1 MQKIPITPTGFK
13 KMKDELENLIKVE
26 RPAITQDIKVAR
38 AHGDLKE
45 NAEYH
50 AAKEK
55 QGFIE
60 GRIMDLQGKI
70 VLANVIDPSRI
81 KSDKVAFGAIVKLE
95 DTDTGDEKEYCL
107 VGSDEMDVKAGRI
120 SINSPVAKSLIGKE
134 VGDIAIVRT
143 PAKTIEYEVI
153 EIRFE

>member
-1 MQKIPITPTGFK
+1 MQKIPITPQGHK
-13 KMKDELENLIKVE
+13 KLKEELEKLIKEE
-26 RPAITQDIKVAR
+26 RPAITQAIKVAR

-70 VLANVIDPSRI
+70 AHANVIDPSKI
-81 KSDKVAFGAIVKLE
+81 SHDKVAFGATVKLS
-95 DTDTGDEKEYCL
+95 DTETGNERIFCL
-107 VGSDEMDVKAGRI
+107 VGSDEIDVKAGRI
-120 SINSPVAKSLIGKE
+120 SINSPVAKSLIGKAI
-134 VGDIAIVRT
+134 GDVATVKT